1 VYPVVVTPGI
11 QTNWGVF
18 NSTIGG
24 SNISLHVYRDIKSE
38 VGWVYADKFVGSAV
52 SLTGDGLMNT
62 ISVGTSSDYKQMNKG
77 WFDAVQNLYNN
88 WGGGSFPASLSGYVT
103 TSSLSTTLSSY
114 AKKGTITVTG
124 LSTSGTATVTQC
136 ATAINLLSSQVHTLL
151 GA

>member
-1 VYPVVVTPGI
+1 
-11 QTNWGVF
+11 
-18 NSTIGG
+18 
-24 SNISLHVYRDIKSE
+24 
-38 VGWVYADKFVGSAV
+38 
-52 SLTGDGLMNT
+52 
-62 ISVGTSSDYKQMNKG
+62 MNKG